1 MKTEEMI
8 AELGRRIRK
17 LRQKLNISQAELSQ
31 RADLSKTYLGEFE
44 RGQLTNIS
52 ISAIVR
58 IADILG
64 VTLAELFENIEISDA
79 SWESDDAFANA
90 LYQKKLE
97 DACYPPEFEGFPVTT
112 LMQFLVYLPLLQPQH
127 ILDSLLRIAGAFSGD
142 ESYVL
147 KQINFC
153 ISKIPASS
161 AKEYADKCA
170 ERLSR
175 EEYMKYKQDIR
186 ADVELGEDYE
196 EYLEKIKRL
205 DTFFKCYRM
214 MMETGV

>member
-8 AELGRRIRK
+8 TELGKRIRK
-17 LRQKLNISQAELSQ
+17 LRKKLNISQAELSQ

-44 RGQLTNIS
+44 RGQRMNIS
-52 ISAIVR
+52 ISAIAR

-64 VTLAELFENIEISDA
+64 VSLAELFENIEISDA
-79 SWESDDAFANA
+79 SWERDDAFANA

-97 DACYPPEFEGFPVTT
+97 DACYPPEFEGFPVST

-127 ILDSLLRIAGAFSGD
+127 ILDSLLRIAGSFSGD

-196 EYLEKIKRL
+196 EYLEKIKQL

-214 MMETGV
+214 MTETGV